1 MSFFRQINLI
11 DPVTPIQEEIML
23 FHDHALVLLI
33 GIFIFVV
40 ILGIN
45 LVFNKFSSRTIL
57 EAQQLETI
65 WTIIPALLLI
75 WLALPSLRLLY
86 LLDEQPSD
94 GLVLKRIAHQWYW
107 RYELPFNNS
116 SFDRYIVPLKDLD
129 IGFFR
134 LLEVDNR
141 VTVPFDVNTNI
152 ITTSADVL
160 HAFAIPSI
168 GLKIDAVPGRLNSIN
183 VYINFPGVYY
193 GQCSE
198 ICGANHSFMPIVIES
213 VFFGGRL
220 KRKIVN
226 FFKIYSRS
234 SKLIK
239 LLAFKSENENSYF

>member
-1 MSFFRQINLI
+1 MSFVNLRIFGQINLI
-11 DPVTPIQEEIML
+11 DPATPIQEEIML

-33 GIFIFVV
+33 GIFVFVV
-40 ILGIN
+40 ILGVN
-45 LVFNKFSSRTIL
+45 LIFNKISSRTIL

-94 GLVLKRIAHQWYW
+94 GVVLKRTAHQWYW
-107 RYELPFNNS
+107 SYELPLFSSS
-116 SFDRYIVPLKDLD
+116 SFDRYMLPIADT
-129 IGFFR
+129 INENGMYR

-141 VTVPFDVNTNI
+141 VSVPFEVNTNI

-168 GLKIDAVPGRLNSIN
+168 GLKIDAVPGRLNRIN
-183 VYINFPGVYY
+183 IFINFPGVYY

-198 ICGANHSFMPIVIES
+198 ICGANHSFIPIVIES
-213 VFFGGRL
+213 FFFGGRL
-220 KRKIVN
+220 
-226 FFKIYSRS
+226 
-234 SKLIK
+234 
-239 LLAFKSENENSYF
+239 

>member
-1 MSFFRQINLI
+1 MSFFGQINLI
-11 DPVTPIQEEIML
+11 DPATPIQEEIIL

-94 GLVLKRIAHQWYW
+94 GLVLKRTAHQWYW

-116 SFDRYIVPLKDLD
+116 SFDRYIIPLRDLD
-129 IGFFR
+129 NGFFR

-183 VYINFPGVYY
+183 IFINFPGVYY

-198 ICGANHSFMPIVIES
+198 ICGANHSFMPIVVES
-213 VFFGGRL
+213 IFFGGR
-220 KRKIVN
+220 
-226 FFKIYSRS
+226 F
-234 SKLIK
+234 
-239 LLAFKSENENSYF
+239 

>member
-1 MSFFRQINLI
+1 MRIFGQLNLI
-11 DPVTPIQEEIML
+11 DPATPIQEEMIL

-45 LVFNKFSSRTIL
+45 LVFNKLSSRTIL

-94 GLVLKRIAHQWYW
+94 GLVLKSTAHQWYW
-107 RYELPFNNS
+107 RYELPYNEMA
-116 SFDRYIVPLKDLD
+116 FDSYIVPLRDLNE
-129 IGFFR
+129 GMYR

-141 VTVPFDVNTNI
+141 VTLPYEVNTNI

-160 HAFAIPSI
+160 HAFALPSI
-168 GLKIDAVPGRLNSIN
+168 GLKIDAVPGRLNRIN
-183 VYINFPGVYY
+183 IFINFPGIYY

-213 VFFGGRL
+213 LFFGGRFL
-220 KRKIVN
+220 
-226 FFKIYSRS
+226 SE
-234 SKLIK
+234 KL
-239 LLAFKSENENSYF
+239 

>member
-1 MSFFRQINLI
+1 MRIFGQLNLI
-11 DPVTPIQEEIML
+11 DPATPIQEEILL
-23 FHDHALVLLI
+23 FHDHALVLLV
-33 GIFIFVV
+33 GIFVFVT
-40 ILGIN
+40 ILGLN
-45 LVFNKFSSRTIL
+45 LIFNKISSRTIL

-94 GLVLKRIAHQWYW
+94 GLVLKRTAHQWYW
-107 RYELPFNNS
+107 SYEIPFRNNGFDSYILPLNDS
-116 SFDRYIVPLKDLD
+116 RVGMY
-129 IGFFR
+129 R

-141 VTVPFDVNTNI
+141 VTIPFNVNTNV

-183 VYINFPGVYY
+183 MFINHPGIYY

-198 ICGANHSFMPIVIES
+198 ICGANHSFIPIVVEAVS
-213 VFFGGRL
+213 VSDYLFFDGRY
-220 KRKIVN
+220 K
-226 FFKIYSRS
+226 
-234 SKLIK
+234 
-239 LLAFKSENENSYF
+239 AMDCKSF